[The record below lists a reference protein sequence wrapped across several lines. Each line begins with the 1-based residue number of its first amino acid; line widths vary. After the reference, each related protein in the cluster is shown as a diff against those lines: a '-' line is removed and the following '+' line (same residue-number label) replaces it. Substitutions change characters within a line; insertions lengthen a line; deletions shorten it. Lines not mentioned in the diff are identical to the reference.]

1 VKIVE
6 LQNIMVTVN
15 DMSSQFTRY
24 ANVGNLVIVLIIVL
38 IGLIKPAGAS
48 MV

>member
-1 VKIVE
+1 
-6 LQNIMVTVN
+6 MVTFN
-15 DMSSQFTRY
+15 DMSNHFTRY